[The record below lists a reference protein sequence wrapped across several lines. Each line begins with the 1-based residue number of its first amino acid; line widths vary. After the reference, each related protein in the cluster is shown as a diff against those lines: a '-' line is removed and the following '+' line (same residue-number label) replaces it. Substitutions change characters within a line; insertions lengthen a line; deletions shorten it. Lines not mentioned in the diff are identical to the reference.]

1 MVLIYYWEAHVCK
14 LKFVATAPAP
24 AGVDDFDKNLI
35 LNDRA
40 SWRAYILALIVLLY
54 PGYHVRQ
61 SSQNVSYPNFWEML
75 LIAAYS
81 EIDKIPSVV
90 YMRFVEGGLLR
101 RFILNLKSE
110 DRTFSW
116 LHVWGYMHKGRNNS
130 KREWEVR
137 WKKEWRPVS
146 QKKAKDLTESPT
158 HHFNPV

>member
-1 MVLIYYWEAHVCK
+1 MWCRWFWSIIEKRMYANWSSSQLHLHLRVWTISIRIL
-14 LKFVATAPAP
+14 F
-24 AGVDDFDKNLI
+24 

-130 KREWEVR
+130 KRGWEVR
-137 WKKEWRPVS
+137 WKKE
-146 QKKAKDLTESPT
+146 
-158 HHFNPV
+158 